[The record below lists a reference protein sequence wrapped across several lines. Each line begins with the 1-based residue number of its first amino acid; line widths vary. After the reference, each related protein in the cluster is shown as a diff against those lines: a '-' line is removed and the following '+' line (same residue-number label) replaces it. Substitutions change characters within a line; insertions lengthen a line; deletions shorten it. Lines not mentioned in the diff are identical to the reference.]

1 MNKNK
6 IIAFI
11 MLVFAVVFIIFALIN
26 PQYSF
31 PWSNTVTY
39 TIYGLYIIVML
50 VFFIKA
56 FKNK

>member
-11 MLVFAVVFIIFALIN
+11 MLVFAVVFIIYALIN

-56 FKNK
+56 FRNK